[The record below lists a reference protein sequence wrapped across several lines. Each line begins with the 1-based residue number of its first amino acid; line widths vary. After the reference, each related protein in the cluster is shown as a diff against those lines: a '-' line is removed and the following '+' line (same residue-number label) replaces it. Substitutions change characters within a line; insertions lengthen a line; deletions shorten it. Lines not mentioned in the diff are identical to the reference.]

1 MFGKWLVLYDL
12 EMHVV
17 DSEDISKLTV
27 LLLKFWN
34 VLRYCYS
41 ND

>member
-41 ND
+41 ID